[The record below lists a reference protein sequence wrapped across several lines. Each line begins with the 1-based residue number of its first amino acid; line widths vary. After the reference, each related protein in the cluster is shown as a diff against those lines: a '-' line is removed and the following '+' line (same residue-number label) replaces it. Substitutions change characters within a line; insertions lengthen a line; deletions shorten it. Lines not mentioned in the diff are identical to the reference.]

1 MLVNTKIKMEKKD
14 YDIIFN
20 QLNELKNLPNGKLVD
35 YMDKLS
41 IEFENKKSQILS
53 LTLELDNV
61 EILYN
66 KILKEYQNRN
76 K

>member
-1 MLVNTKIKMEKKD
+1 MEKKD